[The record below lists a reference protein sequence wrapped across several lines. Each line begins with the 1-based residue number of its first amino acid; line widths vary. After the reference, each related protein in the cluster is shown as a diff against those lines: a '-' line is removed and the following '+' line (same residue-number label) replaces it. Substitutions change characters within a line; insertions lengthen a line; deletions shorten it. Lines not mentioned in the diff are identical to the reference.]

1 MGKPERHCQV
11 DVEVNPVP
19 GLVRKEGAC
28 GANGDKCNEHE
39 EADRHGSAEATILT
53 QREVNDPIKDLPR
66 SCNAVA
72 RDKGGGRGE
81 RVHHEEPDRG
91 EAGESVQPCRLIA
104 SNHLIDPRGA

>member
-1 MGKPERHCQV
+1 MGKPERHRQV

-19 GLVRKEGAC
+19 GLVRKEGSR
-28 GANGDKCNEHE
+28 GANGDKRNEHE
-39 EADRHGSAEATILT
+39 EADRHGGAEATILA

-66 SCNAVA
+66 SCDAVA

-91 EAGESVQPCRLIA
+91 ESGEAMQPRRLIA
-104 SNHLIDPRGA
+104 SNHLINPRGA